1 MGATGSYFEKWTSS
15 DSILDQKYTVLEQKV
30 AVLETKYTE
39 LQEKQDGLLVK
50 VNNTVSEMLPRLD
63 TVEKRA
69 TNMLFQQQE
78 GDCDLVI
85 IH

>member
-1 MGATGSYFEKWTSS
+1 MGATGSYFEKWTAS
-15 DSILDQKYTVLEQKV
+15 DTVL
-30 AVLETKYTE
+30 
-39 LQEKQDGLLVK
+39 QENQDGILQK

-78 GDCDLVI
+78 MDCDLVI

>member
-1 MGATGSYFEKWTSS
+1 MGTTGSYFEKWTTS
-15 DSILDQKYTVLEQKV
+15 DTVLHEKYTVLEQKIT
-30 AVLETKYTE
+30 VLETKYTE
-39 LQEKQDGLLVK
+39 LQEKQDGIIQK
-50 VNNTVSEMLPRLD
+50 VNTTVSEMLPRLD